1 MLLGR
6 KCGFLILCIVTS
18 VFALMPTSVV
28 EKSWFRLFKTGFL
41 FGSLCCFFSLAN
53 SVHVV
58 GSPGTLL
65 FYTEEETKS

>member
-41 FGSLCCFFSLAN
+41 FGSLCCFFL
-53 SVHVV
+53 
-58 GSPGTLL
+58 
-65 FYTEEETKS
+65 